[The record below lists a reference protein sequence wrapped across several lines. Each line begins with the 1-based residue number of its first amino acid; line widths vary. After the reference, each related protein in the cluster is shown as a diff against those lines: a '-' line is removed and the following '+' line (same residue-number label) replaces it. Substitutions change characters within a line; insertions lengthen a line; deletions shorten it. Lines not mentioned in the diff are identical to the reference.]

1 MENKMNDE
9 MEIDLFE
16 QFKNLMGHWKMILI
30 SFSAATLIAVIITA
44 FFIPKQYESRI
55 SMYVNNNNSTT
66 SGYINSS
73 DITASRNLVSTYM
86 ELIQS
91 DCVLEKVISRVD
103 FERFGMEEP
112 LTLQQLRKMLTCSQ
126 LKSTEIFEVRVR
138 SKNPSLSTELLKK
151 VSEVAPAEISRVF
164 KSGSVEIVDR
174 AKVPDKHVSPSVVKN
189 AILGGLLGIIAS
201 CGFVVV
207 SNLMDQKVKSA
218 KDFEN
223 KHSVPLLG
231 VIPDRLEV

>member
-16 QFKNLMGHWKMILI
+16 QFKNLLEHWKLILI
-30 SFSAATLIAVIITA
+30 SFSAAILLSVIVTA
-44 FFIPKQYESRI
+44 FFIPKQYEARI

-66 SGYINSS
+66 TGYINSS

-91 DCVLEKVISRVD
+91 DCVLEKVIARVD
-103 FERFGMEEP
+103 FKKLDMEED
-112 LTLQQLRKMLTCSQ
+112 LTLQKLRKMLTCNQ
-126 LKSTEIFEVRVR
+126 LKNTEIFEVKVR
-138 SKNPSLSTELLKK
+138 SKSPVLSAEVLKR
-151 VSEVAPAEISRVF
+151 VSEIAPSEISRVF

-174 AKVPDKHVSPSVVKN
+174 AKVPDKHISSSVVKN
-189 AILGGLLGIIAS
+189 AVLGGLLGIIIS
-201 CGFVVV
+201 CGFVIV
-207 SNLMDQKVKSA
+207 SSILDQKVKSP

-223 KHSVPLLG
+223 KHNVPLLG